1 MTRRPWALLFGVM
14 PITGL
19 AAQDV
24 PLRQT
29 QRLRTRVESVLVD
42 VYPTRDGRAVSDL
55 AQSDFE
61 LLEDGVPQRIEMF
74 ERVAVRLPG
83 SHADRTEPT
92 TVGESNDAAAD
103 PRSRLFVVYLDTYHT
118 PQDRRPDGSQLTR
131 QTTDLDVQIGKT
143 PAASAGLSTNALS
156 GLLLRLIGPDDL
168 VGLYT
173 PEMPL
178 GAITF
183 TRGVASVDSFL
194 RKAPWQRLGTAE
206 YDLEPREKMWR
217 ACYPKGPQDRVV
229 YEMIARR
236 RQAAALD
243 GLRNLVSHLQGIR
256 DGRTAI
262 LVVSTGWN
270 LYRRNEGLATPI
282 DGRIPSQPGIS
293 VSPSGKLTTGG
304 TNPDQQLSECDR
316 DRQTLADL
324 DLARDFNL
332 ILQDANRANVT
343 FYPIDPAGP
352 RAITGSAAGWA
363 VNAGQPEILRKMAT
377 ATDGIAIVDTTDLD
391 GRVRRIIDDLSS
403 YYLLGYTPTNSRQ
416 DGKFRTITV
425 RVKRDSVAVRARS
438 GYRALTAGEAA
449 SPAGSTAPPDPA
461 TTARDAAL
469 AALART
475 PPVLP
480 ALPPGSGCGSGMIA
494 ISRRGPYTGP
504 GFQPTADPR
513 FRRAERLRVDVPV
526 GSDCTASVR
535 LLDRRGQA
543 LPVPFAGA
551 QVEESG
557 VVVLRAEIVLA
568 PLAQADYLIE
578 VTVRRGEKDEKRL
591 VAFRIVP

>member
-1 MTRRPWALLFGVM
+1 MTRRPWALLCGVM
-14 PITGL
+14 LITGL
-19 AAQDV
+19 AAQDA

-83 SHADRTEPT
+83 SHAEQSEPT

-118 PQDRRPDGSQLTR
+118 PQDRRPDGTQLTR
-131 QTTDLDVQIGKT
+131 PTTDLDVQVGKT
-143 PAASAGLSTNALS
+143 PAASAGLITNALS

-183 TRGVASVDSFL
+183 TRGVASVDDFI
-194 RKAPWQRLGTAE
+194 RKASWQRLGTAE
-206 YDLEPREKMWR
+206 YDFEPREKMWR

-243 GLRNLVSHLQGIR
+243 GLRNLVSHVQGIR

-262 LVVSTGWN
+262 LFVSTGWN
-270 LYRRNEGLATPI
+270 LYRRNEGLAAPI

-293 VSPSGKLTTGG
+293 VSPLGKPSISG

-352 RAITGSAAGWA
+352 RALTGSAAGWA
-363 VNAGQPEILRKMAT
+363 INAGQPEILRKMAT

-403 YYLLGYTPTNSRQ
+403 YYLLGYTPTNARQ

-438 GYRALTAGEAA
+438 GYRALTAAEAA
-449 SPAGSTAPPDPA
+449 SQAGSTAPPDPD
-461 TTARDAAL
+461 TTARDTAL

-480 ALPPGSGCGSGMIA
+480 ALPAGSECGSGMIA

-504 GFQPTADPR
+504 GFQATTDPR
-513 FRRAERLRVDVPV
+513 FRRAERLRVDVPL

-551 QVEESG
+551 QVEQSG
-557 VVVLRAEIVLA
+557 VAVLRAEIVLA

-578 VTVRRGEKDEKRL
+578 VTVRRGEKEEKRL